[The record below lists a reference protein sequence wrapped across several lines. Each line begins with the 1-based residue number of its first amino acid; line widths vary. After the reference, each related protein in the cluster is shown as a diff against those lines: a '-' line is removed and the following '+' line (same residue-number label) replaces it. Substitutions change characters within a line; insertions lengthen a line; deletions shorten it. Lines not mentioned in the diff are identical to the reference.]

1 MNTVIEKIKLCSTR
15 DVKDFVFAISA
26 LPKNVQVKVRHS
38 NSVADGKGILG
49 VLNLS
54 TNGIVEVSISETGEY
69 NEKEIRKTLN
79 QWIVEE

>member
-1 MNTVIEKIKLCSTR
+1 M
-15 DVKDFVFAISA
+15 
-26 LPKNVQVKVRHS
+26 RHS